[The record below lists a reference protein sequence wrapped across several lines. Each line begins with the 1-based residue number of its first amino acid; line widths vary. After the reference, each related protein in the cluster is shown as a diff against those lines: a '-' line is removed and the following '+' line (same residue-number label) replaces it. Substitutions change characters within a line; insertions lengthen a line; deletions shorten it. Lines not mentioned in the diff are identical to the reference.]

1 MGSAL
6 TVLGADRSE
15 ECRFATLLVI
25 CVAMTSQPGILR
37 FAVGMGEEKLSMSI
51 KRCWRGAIAIL
62 GAVAYVAGAPAL
74 PETSRDS
81 EEGCARQAE
90 TVFRERGYSKDIT
103 RPKGDMSSS
112 NDVIANFESHY
123 NTVLDKCFVLL
134 EIFGVGVS
142 NAGFQIRSLLDAYEG
157 RTYAEYAWGPTD
169 SNTSW
174 QVRPYCRL
182 IPSDNDQSNCHS
194 EAEFNAFIA
203 HYME

>member
-1 MGSAL
+1 
-6 TVLGADRSE
+6 
-15 ECRFATLLVI
+15 
-25 CVAMTSQPGILR
+25 
-37 FAVGMGEEKLSMSI
+37 MSI
-51 KRCWRGAIAIL
+51 KRLWGFTTAVLVVGAS
-62 GAVAYVAGAPAL
+62 VASGPAL
-74 PETSRDS
+74 PQVSHDLQERCT
-81 EEGCARQAE
+81 RQAE
-90 TVFRERGYSKDIT
+90 TVFRDRGYSKDIT
-103 RPKGDMSSS
+103 RPQGDESGS

-142 NAGFQIRSLLDAYEG
+142 NVGFQIRSLSDAYEG

-169 SNTSW
+169 SKKSW

>member
-1 MGSAL
+1 
-6 TVLGADRSE
+6 
-15 ECRFATLLVI
+15 
-25 CVAMTSQPGILR
+25 
-37 FAVGMGEEKLSMSI
+37 MSI
-51 KRCWRGAIAIL
+51 KRLFGFTTAVLVVGASVTS
-62 GAVAYVAGAPAL
+62 GPAL
-74 PETSRDS
+74 PQVSHDLQERCT
-81 EEGCARQAE
+81 RQAE
-90 TVFRERGYSKDIT
+90 MVFRDRGYSKDIT
-103 RPKGDMSSS
+103 RPQGDESGS

-123 NTVLDKCFVLL
+123 NTVLNKCFVLL

-142 NAGFQIRSLLDAYEG
+142 NVGFQIRSLLDAYEG

-182 IPSDNDQSNCHS
+182 ITSDNDQSNCHS